1 MAARAGR
8 GAAGGRRA
16 GGSAPGGGRVGG
28 GGGAARRGLRARARG
43 LWLQPVGDG
52 DHSHL
57 LTAEGEAPPA
67 PAVQMALR
75 PGPAILGRDEAADLV
90 VSVPTVSGA
99 HARLDVKAEG
109 AGVTV
114 TDLGSTNGTLVNGEV
129 WLEEGEGFPLAVGDE
144 VSFGDENLAS
154 FKLIFLPE

>member
-1 MAARAGR
+1 M
-8 GAAGGRRA
+8 
-16 GGSAPGGGRVGG
+16 
-28 GGGAARRGLRARARG
+28 
-43 LWLQPVGDG
+43 GDG